1 MDSCSSDAYYLGRNS
16 IEPALGKQANL
27 SHGELSMKNR
37 STALLLLAG
46 LTALGPTLAQAEIPL
61 ILLTSET
68 AQTEPIWVAADA
80 VLSADGQVDPKLFN
94 EDDARLIQNFIETP
108 GDGSGCVLVENF
120 YAGSVNSKDRSTL
133 EKAAQSSKV
142 ILTGKVREIGFGFR
156 GPTPGQLVEVEPERF
171 LFGRLPTQ
179 PYYFFIPVG
188 RFAVGQAEICKTDT
202 RWTELPKVDDEVVLL
217 IPRLTGTV
225 EQPEL
230 LPGDSF
236 LYLDQPESL
245 VVIRQ
250 DGRAAAATADR
261 RTPFMEARTKDDVL
275 QEIRRALQ
283 GL

>member
-1 MDSCSSDAYYLGRNS
+1 MAALREIRALES
-16 IEPALGKQANL
+16 IPW
-27 SHGELSMKNR
+27 HGSTESKTESNNTMKNL
-37 STALLLLAG
+37 TIPCFL
-46 LTALGPTLAQAEIPL
+46 LTALATLATASQAEIPL
-61 ILLTSET
+61 VLLTSKT

-80 VLSADGQVDPKLFN
+80 GLSADGQVDPKLFS

-188 RFAVGQAEICKTDT
+188 RFAVGEAEICKTDT